1 MKVILKNIFTSILF
15 ISVFSQINAQ
25 KAVLDKNSILIGDQ
39 IALKLQIDLQAGKEI
54 HFPLFEK
61 TLIDGIEIVSESL
74 DTINNG
80 KTLEKTLY
88 ITSFED
94 SVFTIPPISI
104 SVGTDTVKTNQLRLK
119 VSKFKPDSAFLAAID
134 TNQMFKIRDIKPIM
148 ETPWTFK
155 EFWQRFGKI
164 ILIILISVFLIAAI
178 IYYIIRRIQN
188 KPIFT
193 PPKPKIPPHI
203 TALELLNTLKEEK
216 LWQKD
221 RIKEYY
227 TQLTDILRIYIEE
240 RFSIPAPE
248 YTSYQI
254 IESLDSQPEIPQ
266 ENKMSLGKML
276 STADLVKFAKAQPLE
291 FENEIALK
299 TAFDFVEKTIPAVV
313 EKPEI
318 ETIKEEIKTNNIH
331 STSEKIKV

>member
-1 MKVILKNIFTSILF
+1 
-15 ISVFSQINAQ
+15 
-25 KAVLDKNSILIGDQ
+25 
-39 IALKLQIDLQAGKEI
+39 
-54 HFPLFEK
+54 
-61 TLIDGIEIVSESL
+61 
-74 DTINNG
+74 
-80 KTLEKTLY
+80 
-88 ITSFED
+88 
-94 SVFTIPPISI
+94 
-104 SVGTDTVKTNQLRLK
+104 LRLK